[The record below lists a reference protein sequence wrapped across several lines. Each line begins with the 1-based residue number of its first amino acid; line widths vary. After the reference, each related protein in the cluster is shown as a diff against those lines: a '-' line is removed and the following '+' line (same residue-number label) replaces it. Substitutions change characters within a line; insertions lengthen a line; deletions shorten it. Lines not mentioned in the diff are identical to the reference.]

1 MARGRKN
8 PLGRRIEAVV
18 VAREQGLED
27 VAACGGS
34 EVVVVCSD
42 GPGLAAEVVDEV
54 MARAWHRG
62 FLVAEVS
69 LAAMVGL
76 DAFDSLVRTFL
87 RSCGAP
93 GASIDERGLVAVL
106 NGFANLH
113 GDEAAVRLERG
124 LADHGVYGDLGELA
138 RAYVDVTAG
147 PRREAQ
153 RLTAWIDGTPLPPL
167 RPTDPPGALTL
178 KTSRRALGEVTR
190 LARALGYRGTL
201 LVLTHAEALPKLP
214 EARRRNAY
222 VLLRELIDN
231 VDGGRG
237 LEATSVLIS
246 GGRSLVVGPR
256 SVDELRPLAMRL
268 KAATPPELP
277 LPHATVIDLDHSIEP
292 DPLPEVRPPR
302 PQAARELRA
311 LLRAAHGL
319 PPTEGVPEL
328 SVAYEEIDARIE
340 QLFSH
345 GSVGSVFALL
355 TGDYGA
361 GKTHLLLHLSERAL
375 ARRSPVFHLNVE
387 RLEADLGNPQRH
399 LRRLLEDAVLPLPGR
414 PSPLDLAY
422 RWLSTRATTDRLLAV
437 LRELAEQGGE
447 AGRAAEAALARAKAP
462 ATAAHA
468 LSSFLAGRDLADKAA
483 QPAVRMNAYRRF
495 LLWLALLD
503 RLEQLRGPV
512 LIVDEAEN
520 LFRDGVKPAERRT
533 ALRSLAFY
541 TSGTL
546 DAGAVVMAVT
556 PEALRQLR
564 QESQELLAQ
573 IGEQVGML
581 AVEDPSM
588 LASRL
593 KRTRLLEVPALAK
606 AGTRELAA
614 RVAAVHGRVRG
625 AVPDS
630 GLETLVARLGR
641 TGATPRE
648 VVRRTVGWLES
659 AWWAGHRLG

>member
-1 MARGRKN
+1 MSRMEG
-8 PLGRRIEAVV
+8 VV
-18 VAREQGLED
+18 RAREQGLED
-27 VAACGGS
+27 VAASGGA
-34 EVVVVCSD
+34 EVVVLCSD
-42 GPGLAAEVVDEV
+42 TPGLAASVVDEV
-54 MARAWHRG
+54 TARAWRRG

-69 LAAMVGL
+69 LASMLGL
-76 DAFDSLVRTFL
+76 DAFDSLVRTVL

-93 GASIDERGLVAVL
+93 GTPIDERGLVAVL
-106 NGFANLH
+106 NGFANAH
-113 GDEAAVRLERG
+113 GDGAVSVLERG
-124 LADHGVYGDLGELA
+124 LAQHGVYGDLGELA
-138 RAYVDVTAG
+138 RAYVDVSAG

-153 RLTAWIDGTPLPPL
+153 RLTAWIDGTPLPPA
-167 RPTDPPGALTL
+167 RPSDPPGALTL

-201 LVLTHAEALPKLP
+201 LALTHSEALPKLP
-214 EARRRNAY
+214 AARRRNAY

-237 LEATSVLIS
+237 LEATSVLVA
-246 GGRSLVVGPR
+246 GGGALIVGPR

-268 KAATPPELP
+268 KAATPAHVP
-277 LPHATVIDLDHSIEP
+277 LPHATVVDLDHVTEP
-292 DPLPEVRPPR
+292 DPPPEVRPPR
-302 PQAARELRA
+302 PQVARQLRA

-328 SVAYEEIDARIE
+328 SVAYEEIDRRIE

-345 GSVGSVFALL
+345 GTTGSVFALL
-355 TGDYGA
+355 TGEYGS
-361 GKTHLLLHLSERAL
+361 GKTHLLLHLAERAL
-375 ARRSPVFHLNVE
+375 ERRSPVFHLNVE

-414 PSPLDLAY
+414 PSPLDLAH
-422 RWLSTRATTDRLLAV
+422 RWLSTRATTDRLVAV
-437 LRELAEQGGE
+437 LGEIAAAGGE
-447 AGRAAEAALARAKAP
+447 AGRAAEAGLARAKDAEAAVP
-462 ATAAHA
+462 A
-468 LSSFLAGRDLADKAA
+468 LLSFLGARDLADKPA

-503 RLEQLRGPV
+503 RLEKLRGPV

-520 LFRDGVKPAERRT
+520 LFREGVKPAERRT

-546 DAGAVVMAVT
+546 DAGAVVLAVT

-564 QESQELLAQ
+564 QESQALLAQ

-588 LASRL
+588 LSLRL
-593 KRTRLLEVPALAK
+593 RRTRLLEVPALAK
-606 AGTRELAA
+606 SATRELAG
-614 RVAAVHGRVRG
+614 RVAAVHAKVRG
-625 AVPDS
+625 PVPDAA
-630 GLETLVARLGR
+630 LEALVGRLARS
-641 TGATPRE
+641 GATPRE
-648 VVRRTVGWLES
+648 VVRRAVGWLEA
-659 AWWAGHRLG
+659 AWWTGEALE